1 MSQGYFGAK
10 LYINVGFTMMTLS
23 KGLIEFD
30 LPDSYSLRQ
39 LHAAQR
45 QLKLDAEIV
54 SNILQAA
61 KVKHCLAFGTLLGAI
76 RHQGFIPWDDDFD
89 FFIFDEYY
97 DLAMNVLQKYL
108 PRHLVIHSEKNDE
121 NYFHCWSRV
130 KNTNTIV
137 EYGDAYHP
145 DNQKLKFKCLG
156 IDLYRLNEMRVDQVE
171 TYLQIEAEKFWN
183 RKYATSMISRDE
195 YLNVPK
201 LIRQHVEAKLSNMA
215 LNQFEKSEMV
225 RYFCLVMN
233 DPIKSDLFDDMHAVK
248 FENTSFLAPMKSHE
262 VLRSLYG
269 RYDVLPDW
277 KRRNTNLTSFD
288 YVK

>member
-1 MSQGYFGAK
+1 MKNSEFELPSGY
-10 LYINVGFTMMTLS
+10 TM
-23 KGLIEFD
+23 K
-30 LPDSYSLRQ
+30 
-39 LHAAQR
+39 
-45 QLKLDAEIV
+45 QLKQAQNQLITDAKIV
-54 SNILQAA
+54 SNILISN
-61 KVKHCLAFGTLLGAI
+61 KIKHCLAFGSLLGAV
-76 RHQGFIPWDDDFD
+76 RHNGFIPWDDDFD
-89 FFIFDEYY
+89 FFIFDENY
-97 DLAMNVLQKYL
+97 DYAMNVLQSLL
-108 PRHLVIHSEKNDE
+108 PRHLIIHSEKNDE

-183 RKYATSMISRDE
+183 RKYAISMISRDE
-195 YLNVPK
+195 YLKVPDI
-201 LIRQHVEAKLSNMA
+201 IRQHVDAKISNME
-215 LNQFEKSEMV
+215 LHQFEKSEMV

-233 DPIKSDLFDDMHAVK
+233 NPIKSDLFDDLHAMK
-248 FENTSFLAPMKSHE
+248 FENTSFLAPVKSHE

-277 KRRNTNLTSFD
+277 KHRNTNLTSFD
-288 YVK
+288 YLNQM